1 MDLKITRNGSDIQIS
16 RCKSTHVLQGKI
28 LWTWLDTKSTLN
40 GCDFGR
46 NFDRPTSGKN
56 NYIYVKRLFII
67 YICIYIYNL
76 YIYINIYIYTMYVYV
91 CYIYIHI
98 FVYRIKQIHHE
109 YLYVYYVYYIH
120 CPTGL
125 VSPPDQWTP
134 SWSRPRHQCTR
145 ASEFPR
151 CRSCTLY

>member
-40 GCDFGR
+40 GCDFGC

-56 NYIYVKRLFII
+56 NYIYVKRLFI

-76 YIYINIYIYTMYVYV
+76 YIYIYNVCICMLYIYT
-91 CYIYIHI
+91 
-98 FVYRIKQIHHE
+98 
-109 YLYVYYVYYIH
+109 YLYIESNKYIMNIYMYIMYIISIA
-120 CPTGL
+120 PLGL
-125 VSPPDQWTP
+125 SHHLTSELRVDPGLDTSVPELLSSPDAA
-134 SWSRPRHQCTR
+134 RVHYINYICV
-145 ASEFPR
+145 
-151 CRSCTLY
+151 